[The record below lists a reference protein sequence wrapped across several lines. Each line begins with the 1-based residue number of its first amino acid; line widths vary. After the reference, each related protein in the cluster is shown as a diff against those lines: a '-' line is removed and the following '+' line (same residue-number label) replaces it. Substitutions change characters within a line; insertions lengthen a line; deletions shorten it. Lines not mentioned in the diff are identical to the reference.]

1 VASVVKN
8 DETRKLLAYHIPPSS
23 CDYYLYSL
31 FPRTVHDWNILAEAV
46 VRASSPEVFRIL

>member
-1 VASVVKN
+1 VKN